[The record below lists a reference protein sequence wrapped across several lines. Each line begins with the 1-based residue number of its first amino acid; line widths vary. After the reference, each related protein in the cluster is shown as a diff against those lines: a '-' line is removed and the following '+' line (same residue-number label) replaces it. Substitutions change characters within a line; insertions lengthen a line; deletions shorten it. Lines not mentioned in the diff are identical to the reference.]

1 LSLTDTNTASVP
13 LRGSAD
19 RLGTIACITPN
30 VSVDRTLVVPSLKQ
44 GSVLRTDRTLAVAG
58 GKGLNVAR
66 SLRALQHTPL
76 AVGMVGGHTGELVAA
91 LTKDEGIAAQWTHIA
106 GETRTCV
113 VIVSQDSASATVI
126 NETGPAISRDEWK
139 AFEASALHAVIEMQ
153 TVCLCGSVPPGV
165 PAEAYGSLVGQLV
178 ERGARVFVDSH
189 GDALLCAVAA
199 TPTGI
204 KINGDEAGALLARVI
219 RTADEA
225 ADAAEELHAKG
236 IAQVIITLG
245 AAGAVLAHAGGTLH
259 ARPPAIRT
267 VSAVGSGDAFLAGYV
282 AALIEHADPRQ
293 ALSRGV
299 AAGVANTR
307 SSWGGVFQREHYLD
321 ALDQVSVI
329 DMDGGSK
336 MEPNAR
342 VNQRKHRLGIL
353 GRRSRRG

>member
-1 LSLTDTNTASVP
+1 VP
-13 LRGSAD
+13 LPGSAN

-30 VSVDRTLVVPSLKQ
+30 VSVDRTLVVRSLKQ

-66 SLRALQHTPL
+66 SLRALQHTPFAL
-76 AVGMVGGHTGELVAA
+76 GMVGGHTGELVAA
-91 LTKDEGIAAQWTHIA
+91 LTKDEGIAAEWTPIA

-126 NETGPAISRDEWK
+126 NETGPAISPDEWK
-139 AFEASALHAVIEMQ
+139 AFEASALHAVIETQ

-165 PAEAYGSLVGQLV
+165 PAEAYGSLVSKLV
-178 ERGARVFVDSH
+178 DGGARVFVDSH

-204 KINGDEAGALLARVI
+204 KINGDEAGALLGRVI
-219 RTADEA
+219 HTAHEA

-245 AAGAVLAHAGGTLH
+245 AAGAVLAHAGGTLR

-282 AALIEHADPRQ
+282 AALVEHADPPQ
-293 ALSRGV
+293 ALCRGV

-307 SSWGGVFQREHYLD
+307 SSWGGVFQREHYLE
-321 ALDQVSVI
+321 ALDQVSVLG
-329 DMDGGSK
+329 MDGEVNTESN
-336 MEPNAR
+336 PRA
-342 VNQRKHRLGIL
+342 NQRTRRLGIMGSWL
-353 GRRSRRG
+353 RRG